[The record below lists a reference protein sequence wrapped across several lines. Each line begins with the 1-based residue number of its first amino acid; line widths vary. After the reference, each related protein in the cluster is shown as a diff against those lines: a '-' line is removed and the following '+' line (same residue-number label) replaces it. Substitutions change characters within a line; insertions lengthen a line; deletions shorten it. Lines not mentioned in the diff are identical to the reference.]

1 MRKKTENLVFNE
13 SQIINF
19 RDKCK
24 LGSKKIVLASGV
36 FDILHEGHLKFL
48 QEVSQLGDELI
59 VGINDDHFAR
69 KKGPNRPIQSEYNRA
84 FLISA
89 FKCVSCV
96 HIFDN
101 RDPNKSLLNLVQ
113 PDVLIM
119 SNSSEEK
126 PKDRTHHH
134 DLMKKIGGKILVYD
148 AFSETH
154 STDIIRKIEALV

>member
-1 MRKKTENLVFNE
+1 MIKKTENLVFNE

-24 LGSKKIVLASGV
+24 LDSKKIVLASGV
-36 FDILHEGHLKFL
+36 FDILHEGHLNFL

-69 KKGPNRPIQSEYNRA
+69 KKGINRPIQSEYNRA
-84 FLISA
+84 FLISG
-89 FKCVSCV
+89 FQCVSCV

-113 PDVLIM
+113 PDILIM

-126 PKDRTHHH
+126 PKDRTHHY
-134 DLMKKIGGKILVYD
+134 DLMNKIGGKILIYD

-154 STDIIRKIEALV
+154 STDIIRKIEALA